1 MSTISY
7 QIWVYLALAFLI
19 GLLSTRVMK
28 LIKMPN
34 VTGYLLTGVIIGPYV
49 LGALFNAINGG
60 GYSSTDLENTTLN
73 PIYGLVDNL
82 SWIPTLALGFI
93 AFTIGTSFKLSTV
106 KKLGKRIAI
115 ITLLESLCA
124 AVVVFISLLIIYF
137 INSEVDLSI
146 ILSLAA
152 ISCATAPAA
161 TLLVIKQYKAK
172 GPLVNTLL
180 PVVAL
185 DDAVALACFAIL
197 FAIATGLKSGTI
209 DIYSMLGKPV
219 IEIVLSL
226 AIGIALGFA
235 LTFICK
241 LFKSRANRSMFV
253 IFCILACIG
262 IQYLFEESY
271 MGSFELSSLLMC
283 MMVGAVFVNFRQD
296 VDATINVIDRITP
309 PIFMLFFITSGAELK
324 LTVFFE
330 GNYSIVLI
338 CAAVYIISR
347 VIGKRIGAFSG
358 SVITKAEPQVKKY
371 LGFCLIPQA
380 GVAIGLASTA
390 GRVLSGLGDS
400 NGDLIVAII
409 LTSTIIYEFVGPALA
424 KFSLTKAGEI
434 PLEIRNTPLPTTEN
448 K

>member
-49 LGALFNAINGG
+49 LGAIFNAINGG

-106 KKLGKRIAI
+106 KKLGKRITI

-124 AVVVFISLLIIYF
+124 AVVVFVSLLIVYF

-146 ILSLAA
+146 VLSLAA

-253 IFCILACIG
+253 I
-262 IQYLFEESY
+262 
-271 MGSFELSSLLMC
+271 LLMC

-296 VDATINVIDRITP
+296 VDATINVIDRMTP
-309 PIFMLFFITSGAELK
+309 PIFMLFFIISGAELK

-338 CAAVYIISR
+338 CAAVYTISR
-347 VIGKRIGAFSG
+347 VIGKQIGAFTG

-371 LGFCLIPQA
+371 LGFCLVPQA

-390 GRVLSGLGDS
+390 SRVLSGLGDP

-434 PLEIRNTPLPTTEN
+434 PLEIRNSPLPTTEN